1 MKITTNRV
9 FIALP
14 VLLLSVMACVC
25 SGAPNPNE
33 TDPLWVVPEFD
44 FGGWSDSANGIFYV
58 LRADNQLLAWDE
70 MTGATLWQIE
80 AEQARLSTDKSLLY
94 AGASDQCIAYNSTS
108 GEVVE
113 TLSSARSY
121 LCDTSRRDDSSF
133 NFTVAEDQTLTAT
146 NAETG
151 DTLWQ
156 TNLGL
161 DLNSVFLQPPAQD
174 PFLYNDQ
181 VIVYTTGYKLG
192 DSNKSYLNF
201 QVFDPQTGETVWQL
215 IDKPYGEARISG
227 DLVILI
233 YSETGENVPN
243 DANSIPTPV
252 GTFELVARDVRT
264 GEEKWHT
271 TTDYSVNIYLAD
283 NIVYECIDDRIFRW
297 WDMNDGTLLGEKDLS
312 ASTQSCPNGSTENL
326 NIGDDIWLTTGYR
339 TSPEAGLSFNGPY
352 DGWVTAWQ
360 ISTAKVDWS
369 SEISEKSMVSISA
382 RGEKVVL
389 VGWQGGYQAYLID
402 KP

>member
-1 MKITTNRV
+1 MKLNRV

-14 VLLLSVMACVC
+14 VLLLSILACIC

-33 TDPLWVVPEFD
+33 TDPLWEVPTFN
-44 FGGWSDSANGIFYV
+44 FGGWSDYANGIFYV
-58 LRADNQLLAWDE
+58 LSDSNQLYAWDE
-70 MTGATLWQIE
+70 MSGTTLWQVD
-80 AEQARLSTDKSLLY
+80 AEQARLNVDKSLLY
-94 AGASDQCIAYNSTS
+94 VWSNDQCIAYDATS
-108 GEVVE
+108 GELVE
-113 TLSSARSY
+113 TLSSARNY
-121 LCDTSRRDDSSF
+121 LCDYGRRDDSNF
-133 NFTVAEDQTLTAT
+133 NFTVADDQTLTAA

-151 DTLWQ
+151 EMLWQ

-161 DLNSVFLQPPAQD
+161 EQESVFLQPPAQD
-174 PFLYNDQ
+174 PYIYNEQ
-181 VIVYTTGYKLG
+181 VIVHSKGYKAG
-192 DSNKSYLNF
+192 NHNTSYLNF
-201 QVFDPQTGETVWQL
+201 QVLDPQTGETVWQVV
-215 IDKPYGEARISG
+215 DKFYGEARILG
-227 DLVILI
+227 DLVVMI
-233 YSETGENVPN
+233 YSETGETVPN
-243 DANSIPTPV
+243 ENNSIPTPV
-252 GTFELVARDVRT
+252 GTFELVAYDIRT

-297 WDMNDGTLLGEKDLS
+297 WDMSDGTLLGEKDLS
-312 ASTQSCPNGSTENL
+312 GSTQSCPNGTDENL
-326 NIGDDIWLTTGYR
+326 NIGDDIWLTTGSR
-339 TSPEAGLSFNGPY
+339 TSPDAGLSFNGPY

-389 VGWQGGYQAYLID
+389 IGWQGGYQAYLID